1 MLGKILLVFQQL
13 VDTAGIKGDLAALVA
28 KKGHGRQGGVPYL
41 VGIVGADKEET
52 VRAVVCLTARQIVT
66 KQIGV
71 ANEFIDVPIALS
83 RGAGKAAVTEIADGG
98 VAAKAVIRQG
108 ILGVAVNPA
117 VVRFGQELLDGGI
130 LYGEIL
136 NEEAV
141 GGHGGAPFDQL

>member
-1 MLGKILLVFQQL
+1 MLGKILFILQQI
-13 VDTAGIKGDLAALVA
+13 VDTAGIKGDLTALVA
-28 KKGHGRQGGVPYL
+28 QKGHGRQGGVPYL
-41 VGIVGADKEET
+41 VGIVGADKEQAIG
-52 VRAVVCLTARQIVT
+52 AVVGLTTRQVFC

-71 ANEFIDVPIALS
+71 ADEFIDVPIALS

-108 ILGVAVNPA
+108 ILGVTVNPA

-130 LYGEIL
+130 FYGEIL